1 MKKSRNKIIIKS
13 RKGGYTKLYANGKWQ
28 KRVYNLDFHADVT
41 PLRNPAIK
49 AVCEFD
55 RHKTDAHGKLVI
67 ENDEIVSEHHRIVL
81 R

>member
-28 KRVYNLDFHADVT
+28 KLVT
-41 PLRNPAIK
+41 KLEFSAEVNNGIHV
-49 AVCEFD
+49 VCEFD
-55 RHKTDAHGKLVI
+55 RHKTDAHGKLII
-67 ENDEIVSEHHRIVL
+67 ENDEIASEHHRIVI

>member
-13 RKGGYTKLYANGKWQ
+13 RKGGYTKLY
-28 KRVYNLDFHADVT
+28 
-41 PLRNPAIK
+41 
-49 AVCEFD
+49 

-67 ENDEIVSEHHRIVL
+67 ENDEFVSEHHRIVL

>member
-28 KRVYNLDFHADVT
+28 KRVYNLNFHADVT
-41 PLRNPAIK
+41 PLRYPAIK

-67 ENDEIVSEHHRIVL
+67 ENDEFVSEHHRIVL